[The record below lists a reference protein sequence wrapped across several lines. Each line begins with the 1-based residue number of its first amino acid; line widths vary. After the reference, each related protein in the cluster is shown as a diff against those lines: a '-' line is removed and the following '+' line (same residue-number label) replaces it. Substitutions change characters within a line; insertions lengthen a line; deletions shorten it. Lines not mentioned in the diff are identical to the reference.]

1 MLALDTHVLIWLM
14 NGDLK
19 LGPSVRDQIERA
31 GQTDEVLAPVAVFWE
46 IAMLVRKRRLALG
59 SPVASWA
66 RDVIARPGLSVA
78 PLTPEIAIESYA
90 LPGQF
95 HDDPADRMIVAT
107 ARGLDAT
114 LVTRDR
120 AILRYGAAGHV
131 SVLAA

>member
-19 LGPSVRDQIERA
+19 LKPSVRDQIEHA
-31 GQTDEVLAPVAVFWE
+31 GRTDDILAPVAVFWE
-46 IAMLVRKRRLALG
+46 IAMLVRKRRLELEL
-59 SPVASWA
+59 PVASWA
-66 RDVIARPGLSVA
+66 REVVARPGLSVA

-90 LPGQF
+90 LPGRF
-95 HDDPADRMIVAT
+95 HDDPADRMIIAT
-107 ARGLDAT
+107 ARGLNAT

-120 AILRYGAAGHV
+120 RILRYGEAGHV